1 MARDRAG
8 LPTGVVTF
16 LLTDIVGSTRMWET
30 GSRTMATTV
39 ARHEDLIRS
48 AVEANGGV
56 FLKHRGEGDATF
68 SVFPSASAGVAAAAE
83 AQQALASVEWPQGS
97 SFAVR
102 MAVHTG
108 EAQGR
113 AGDYFGRTVNR
124 AARLR
129 AVAEAGS
136 VTVSQA
142 TAELVADA
150 LPAGL
155 VLVELGLHELRD
167 LDRPERIYR
176 LTPIDRSVP
185 DRGTPA
191 PPRGRDPLPR
201 PLVDE
206 PLLGFAGRT
215 SELARID
222 AARRV
227 AEAGTTRVV
236 LVTGEAGI
244 GKTSLARRA
253 ARIAHADGAVVA
265 FGRCDDEI
273 GVPYRPWVEVLNHLV
288 GNLPLGSLERIGR
301 RRAADLARLLP
312 AVADR
317 LPGLDPPPTADAD
330 ADRWALFGAVSAVF
344 GAACELGCLV
354 VVLDDLHR
362 ADRATLLLLRHV
374 VEHTEP
380 RRLLVVGT
388 YREQG
393 LGSDRP
399 PDGALTRLRSDGN
412 AERLVLAGL
421 RDPEVAELVER
432 WFGAPLD
439 AAAGALIHAVCRQ
452 TDGNP
457 FFTEAM
463 LRHLAD
469 AGSIHLDDSGRW
481 IVPADLAEAGL
492 PDSIV
497 EVIGQRVAR
506 LGRDRQAV
514 LRVASVI
521 GLEFDLATVAAAT
534 GRDEDTVLDV
544 LEDAEAAGLIA
555 AVGPGRFAFVHRLV
569 AATLY
574 AQLTPTRRE
583 RTHREVASAVEALG
597 ASSPVGGAEVEAGV
611 DRPGAAG
618 PADAEGGVR
627 PRRGHGRRRADHRPP
642 APDR

>member
-8 LPTGVVTF
+8 LPSGVVTF
-16 LLTDIVGSTRMWET
+16 LLTDIVGSTRLWEA
-30 GSRTMATTV
+30 GSRSMATAV
-39 ARHEDLIRS
+39 ARHEDLIRA
-48 AVEANGGV
+48 AVEANEGV

-68 SVFPSASAGVAAAAE
+68 SVFPSASAGVAAAAD
-83 AQQALASVEWPQGS
+83 AQQSLASAEWPQGS

-129 AVAEAGS
+129 AIAEAGS

-142 TAELVADA
+142 TAELVVDA
-150 LPAGL
+150 LPAGF

-167 LDRPERIYR
+167 LDRPERVYR
-176 LTPIDRSVP
+176 LAPVDRTVIDLR
-185 DRGTPA
+185 RAPA
-191 PPRGRDPLPR
+191 MVSDALPR
-201 PLVDE
+201 PLADE
-206 PLLGFAGRT
+206 PLLGFAGRA
-215 SELARID
+215 SELARIA

-236 LVTGEAGI
+236 LVTGEPGI
-244 GKTSLARRA
+244 GKTSLARCA
-253 ARIAHADGAVVA
+253 ARLAHADGAVVA

-288 GNLPLGSLERIGR
+288 GHLPIRTLERIGR
-301 RRAADLARLLP
+301 RRASDLARLLP

-317 LPGLDPPPTADAD
+317 LPGLEAPSAGDAD

-344 GAACELGCLV
+344 GAACEIGCLV

-380 RRLLVVGT
+380 RRLLVIGT

-393 LGSDRP
+393 LAADRP
-399 PDGALTRLRSDGN
+399 LDGALTRLRSDGN
-412 AERLVLAGL
+412 AERLVLTGL
-421 RDPEVAELVER
+421 GDLEVVSLVER

-439 AAAGALIHAVCRQ
+439 ATAHALIQAVYRE

-481 IVPADLAEAGL
+481 IVPADLAGAGL

-497 EVIGQRVAR
+497 EVIGQRVTR
-506 LGRDRQAV
+506 LGPDRLRV

-521 GLEFDLATVAAAT
+521 GLEFDLATVAIAT
-534 GRDEDTVLDV
+534 GRDEDPVLDA
-544 LEDAEAAGLIA
+544 LEDAEAAGLIT

-569 AATLY
+569 ASTLY

-583 RTHREVASAVEALG
+583 RTHRDVASAIAALAAADDPTARG
-597 ASSPVGGAEVEAGV
+597 ADGPGGP
-611 DRPGAAG
+611 DAA
-618 PADAEGGVR
+618 AAALR

-642 APDR
+642 APEP